1 MSVFDKIG
9 QSFSEKDY
17 FSTTNNVVTPKI
29 PITQSYGPRISTTT
43 EDVYEK
49 KYGNPLEQKLM
60 PMKDLNPSM
69 RDLTKSIANHSDPF
83 QTLSPQHPDRY
94 KNSGSAGTLQDISQ
108 KRTTVLTPLSAA
120 HSVELTKQGLK
131 SEMGSR
137 FVFLGIGILA
147 LYALSQNM

>member
-43 EDVYEK
+43 ETVYEK

-60 PMKDLNPSM
+60 PMKDLSPSYV
-69 RDLTKSIANHSDPF
+69 SHSDPI
-83 QTLSPQHPDRY
+83 QTITPQHPDRY
-94 KNSGSAGTLQDISQ
+94 AGVKDISQ

-120 HSVELTKQGLK
+120 HSADLTKQGLK
-131 SEMGSR
+131 SELGSR
-137 FVFLGIGILA
+137 FVFLGIAAIA

>member
-60 PMKDLNPSM
+60 PM

-120 HSVELTKQGLK
+120 HSADLTKQGLK

-137 FVFLGIGILA
+137 FVFLGIAAIA